1 MTATNL
7 DQLASVWSQVEAL
20 APGLL
25 HPIETEEQYQQAL
38 ETVDELMTRVNES
51 EGDDPLESLL
61 SILIERVAAY
71 EESILP
77 PSEKNPAGVLAYLME
92 DRGLTQSALA
102 VETGIDQS
110 TISKLLAE
118 ERRFNADHARI
129 LGAYFKVGVQAFIPE
144 ID

>member
-7 DQLASVWSQVEAL
+7 DQLATIWSQVEAL

-38 ETVDELMTRVNES
+38 ETVDELMTRVNQA

-61 SILIERVAAY
+61 GILIERVTVY
-71 EESILP
+71 EESIIP
-77 PSEKNPAGVLAYLME
+77 PREKKPAGVLAYLME

-102 VETGIDQS
+102 DRGS
-110 TISKLLAE
+110 A
-118 ERRFNADHARI
+118 RNRI
-129 LGAYFKVGVQAFIPE
+129 LSSSKWLGRWQGWRLQCKRKSW
-144 ID
+144 

>member
-7 DQLASVWSQVEAL
+7 DQLASVWSQVDAL

-25 HPIETEEQYQQAL
+25 HPIETGEQYQQAL
-38 ETVDELMTRVNES
+38 ETVDELMTRVNQA

-61 SILIERVAAY
+61 GILIERVTVY
-71 EESILP
+71 EESIIP
-77 PSEKNPAGVLAYLME
+77 PREKKPAGVLAYLME

-102 VETGIDQS
+102 AETGIDQS

-129 LGAYFKVGVQAFIPE
+129 LGMYFRVGVEAFLSE
-144 ID
+144 G